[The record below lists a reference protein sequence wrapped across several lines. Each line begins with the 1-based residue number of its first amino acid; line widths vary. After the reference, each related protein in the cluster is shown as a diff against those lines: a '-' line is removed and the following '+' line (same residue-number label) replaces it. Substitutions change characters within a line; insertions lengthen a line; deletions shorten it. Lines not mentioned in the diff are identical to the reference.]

1 MKSQSPVLKS
11 LCRLKRCLKFSL
23 YMLWSHIGEM
33 KHSSIHSSP
42 PYWIEVSGQNH
53 APAALLPRK
62 ISWHPLNKE
71 AGWSPETVWTYWKG
85 VKSRLR
91 WDSSTRASSPIAK
104 SQYCLCYPTFQ
115 RFVIVNVNLLIP
127 LNIYA
132 LLLYKIHISST
143 MELWNISYIYRYY
156 NGLTIIADRQC
167 FRKGHTTN
175 RPWLHHILMATNDST
190 GFVLSHKVPCS
201 SMLTITLISEN
212 QLKLKKKLAAV
223 NNPLKLW

>member
-1 MKSQSPVLKS
+1 
-11 LCRLKRCLKFSL
+11 
-23 YMLWSHIGEM
+23 M
-33 KHSSIHSSP
+33 KHRSIHSSP
-42 PYWIEVSGQNH
+42 PYWIDVSGQNH

-115 RFVIVNVNLLIP
+115 RFVIVNANLIIP

-132 LLLYKIHISST
+132 LLLYKIYISST
-143 MELWNISYIYRYY
+143 MELWNISHIYRY
-156 NGLTIIADRQC
+156 
-167 FRKGHTTN
+167 
-175 RPWLHHILMATNDST
+175 
-190 GFVLSHKVPCS
+190 
-201 SMLTITLISEN
+201 
-212 QLKLKKKLAAV
+212 
-223 NNPLKLW
+223 